1 MDINVKV
8 RLESPE
14 LMAAILALAEALPQM
29 QLGDVLPIKEGQ
41 TVEPNGATN
50 NIESKNEE
58 PVKEEIKKEESKTV
72 ALEDVRAKL
81 ASLSQAGKQ
90 KEVKAIIKKF
100 GANKLT
106 EVATENYEALLK
118 EAEAI

>member
-14 LMAAILALAEALPQM
+14 LMAAILALAEALPLIK
-29 QLGDVLPIKEGQ
+29 LGAVLPIKEEQ
-41 TVEPNGATN
+41 TVEPNTEV
-50 NIESKNEE
+50 IKTESKNEE
-58 PVKEEIKKEESKTV
+58 SVKEEIKKEQSKTV

-81 ASLSQAGKQ
+81 AALSQSGKQ
-90 KEVKAIIKKF
+90 KEVKALIKKF

-106 EVATENYEALLK
+106 EVPEEHYEALLK

>member
-14 LMAAILALAEALPQM
+14 LMAAILALAEALPQIK
-29 QLGDVLPIKEGQ
+29 LGAVLPIKEGQ

-50 NIESKNEE
+50 NTESKNEE
-58 PVKEEIKKEESKTV
+58 PVKAEIKKEESKTI

-81 ASLSQAGKQ
+81 AALSQAGKQ
-90 KEVKAIIKKF
+90 KEVKALIKKF

-106 EVATENYEALLK
+106 EVAAENYKALLK

>member
-8 RLESPE
+8 TLESPE
-14 LMAAILALAEALPQM
+14 LMAAILALAEALPQIK
-29 QLGDVLPIKEGQ
+29 LGAVLPIKEQQ
-41 TVEPNGATN
+41 TVEPNTEV
-50 NIESKNEE
+50 IKTESKNEE
-58 PVKEEIKKEESKTV
+58 SVKAEIKKEEIKTV

-81 ASLSQAGKQ
+81 AALSQAGKQ
-90 KEVKAIIKKF
+90 KEVKALIKKF

-106 EVATENYEALLK
+106 EVAAENYEALLK

>member
-1 MDINVKV
+1 MNINVEV
-8 RLESPE
+8 RIVSPE
-14 LMAAILALAEALPQM
+14 IVAALLALAEAFPQNYI
-29 QLGDVLPIKEGQ
+29 GTITPVTESERK
-41 TVEPNGATN
+41 
-50 NIESKNEE
+50 IEDKKHAV
-58 PVKEEIKKEESKTV
+58 VKEENKKEEAKAI

-90 KEVKAIIKKF
+90 KQVKALIKKF

-106 EVATENYEALLK
+106 EVAIENYEALLK